1 MIILAF
7 LNHLSGKDI
16 FKYTFMPAIG
26 PRFRDLFE
34 SGFSN
39 LALFMVLIY
48 QAVKLI
54 PADHAFAKSNAAG
67 TYSIRDVLSEASS
80 NLKFDLK
87 HIDQVI
93 IFFALIAGIVIL
105 CLQFLLLV
113 TAAFI
118 NPARAQMPSGIGEFF
133 TNPAPN
139 EDIAFRML
147 DSVFGI
153 PDLFGSQEITETAFQ
168 EALHGLFQF
177 YSIGLLVIGALLVI
191 YFIFVI
197 LSETAQTGTPFGKR
211 FNHAWVPIRLVVA
224 FGLLIPIS
232 YGLNSGQWITLYS
245 AKLGSNFATN
255 GWNKFYQTLQDENTL
270 GTNSPIAQPN
280 LPELHDLAAFMT
292 LVHACK
298 AAYVDYNQSV
308 GAGSYGT
315 ADVPTR
321 KIRAWIIDPRN
332 VKDPKMF
339 NGRYGND
346 ALYSNFSTIHIR
358 FGEKNADQYTKHTG
372 GIYPYCGDLSVVVPD
387 PVNFS
392 GANDFTTT
400 PSGTINQAYYHL
412 IHRMWSTDFAGMET
426 AAEEFVKGH
435 MTHGEP
441 APLSNDLKNQI
452 FEKQREFMAPK
463 ILAAIEQATEEFQG
477 GDEYLKYGWGGAGIF
492 YNDIANINGRITNGV
507 MNVPQI
513 RKYPSSLEFVCDEV
527 SQSAESYDPVNC
539 YDANLSKN
547 LRISFTQEETA
558 VIAPAL
564 QEVHSYWYEDPINS
578 TGNTLENVINLM
590 FGTQGLFDMCR
601 NADVHPLAQLS
612 TLGKGLVETAVR
624 NIGLGIGLNITS
636 IIPVIGPTA
645 SAIGSMALSFAS
657 IGILIGF
664 ILYYLV
670 PFMPFLYFLFAVGG
684 WVKGLF
690 EAMVGV
696 PLWALAH
703 IRIDGQGLPGDAA
716 VNGYFLIFEIFLRPI
731 LIVFGLIAAVL
742 TFGAMIKVL
751 NDIFAIVITNLSG
764 SDAALADSCFQN
776 TGGDGSDTA
785 IATSE
790 GAVSSIRGPLDEFF
804 YTIVYAILVY
814 MIGMASFKLIDLIPN
829 NILRWMGQGIKTFND
844 IAEEPAEGLIQ
855 KIAVGGSVLGGQI
868 QSVAQGA
875 GGGVKGLFSGARETL
890 APPPTQGN

>member
-1 MIILAF
+1 MFIPAF

-34 SGFSN
+34 TGFSN

-54 PADHAFAKSNAAG
+54 PADHAFAKPNAAG
-67 TYSIRDVLSEASS
+67 TYSIRDVLSEASR

-93 IFFALIAGIVIL
+93 IFFALIAGIIIL
-105 CLQFLLLV
+105 CIQFLLLV
-113 TAAFI
+113 TAFFV
-118 NPARAQMPSGIGEFF
+118 NPAQAQMPSDIGEFF
-133 TNPAPN
+133 TNSAPN
-139 EDIAFRML
+139 DDIAYRML

-153 PDLFGSQEITETAFQ
+153 PDLFGSQEITETAFH

-177 YSIGLLVIGALLVI
+177 YSIGLLVIGALLVF
-191 YFIFVI
+191 YFIFAV
-197 LSETAQTGTPFGKR
+197 LAETAQTGTPFGKR
-211 FNHAWVPIRLVVA
+211 YTHAWVPIRLVVA

-255 GWNKFYQTLQDENTL
+255 GWNQFYQTLQDENTL
-270 GTNSPIAQPN
+270 GLDSPVAQPN
-280 LPELHDLAAFMT
+280 FPELHDLAAFMT
-292 LVHACK
+292 LAKACK

-308 GAGSYGT
+308 GVGSYGT

-321 KIRAWIIDPRN
+321 TIRAWVIDPRN
-332 VKDPKMF
+332 VRPPYQF
-339 NGRYGND
+339 NGNYEST
-346 ALYSNFSTIHIR
+346 ASFSNNSSIHIR
-358 FGEKNADQYTKHTG
+358 FGEKGTEYTEHIG
-372 GIYPYCGDLSVVVPD
+372 NIYPFCGDLNIQIPEILKEASAV
-387 PVNFS
+387 
-392 GANDFTTT
+392 AYAWT
-400 PSGTINQAYYHL
+400 PSLKINKAYYELVHL
-412 IHRMWSTDFAGMET
+412 MWSTDFAGIDT
-426 AAEEFVKGH
+426 AATEFMRGH
-435 MTHGEP
+435 LTHGT
-441 APLSNDLKNQI
+441 ATPLRNNLKDDI
-452 FEKQREFMAPK
+452 FAEQRAFIGPK
-463 ILAAIEQATEEFQG
+463 ILAAIEQAVSEFQN

-492 YNDIANINGRITNGV
+492 YNDIANINGRITNSV

-527 SQSAESYDPVNC
+527 SQTVESSDPINC
-539 YDANLSKN
+539 YDAKLSRN
-547 LRISFTQEETA
+547 LRINFSQEETA

-564 QEVHSYWYEDPINS
+564 QEVHSYWYEDPEGDS
-578 TGNTLENVINLM
+578 GNTLENVINLM

-612 TLGKGLVETAVR
+612 TLGKGLVETAIR
-624 NIGLGIGLNITS
+624 NIGLGIGLNIAS
-636 IIPVIGPTA
+636 ILPVIGPTA
-645 SAIGSMALSFAS
+645 GAIGGMALSFAS

-664 ILYYLV
+664 ILYYLI

-731 LIVFGLIAAVL
+731 LIVFGLIAAVM

-751 NDIFAIVITNLSG
+751 NDIFGIVITNLSG
-764 SDAALADSCFQN
+764 GDTALTDSCFQN
-776 TGGDGSDTA
+776 TGTDGSDAA
-785 IATSE
+785 IASNE
-790 GAVSSIRGPLDEFF
+790 GAVSNIRGPLDEFF

-868 QSVAQGA
+868 QSVAGGL
-875 GGGVKGLFSGARETL
+875 GGGVKGLGGGVKDLVSPPKSG
-890 APPPTQGN
+890 